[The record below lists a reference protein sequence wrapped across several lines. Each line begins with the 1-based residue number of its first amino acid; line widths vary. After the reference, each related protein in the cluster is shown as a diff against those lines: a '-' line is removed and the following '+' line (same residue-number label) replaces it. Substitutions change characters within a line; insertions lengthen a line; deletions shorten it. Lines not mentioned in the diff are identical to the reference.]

1 MADVALLFQDTR
13 QRRPLID
20 QGYLLGKPPRVFGRA
35 FSFRRNGRFIAGDFV
50 LARIQAGNH
59 CGQRRAAQAAGHV
72 AVRVGEA
79 FLGELVDVRRLN
91 NLVPHKAVISPGLV
105 IGNDVNNIGRLRV
118 TESGSEG
125 GKENPYT
132 LHGRTVQHVVSPLQ
146 AKRLEG
152 TAILG

>member
-1 MADVALLFQDTR
+1 M
-13 QRRPLID
+13 
-20 QGYLLGKPPRVFGRA
+20 
-35 FSFRRNGRFIAGDFV
+35 
-50 LARIQAGNH
+50 
-59 CGQRRAAQAAGHV
+59 
-72 AVRVGEA
+72 RVGEA
-79 FLGELVDVRRLN
+79 FLGELVDLRRLN
-91 NLVPHKAVISPGLV
+91 NFVPHEAVVRPGLV

-132 LHGRTVQHVVSPLQ
+132 LHGRTVQHVVSHLQ